1 MSDYQKVEF
10 RSEETGA
17 MSPENVESLEQEAA
31 AQGEVEQSYEER
43 PEWLDQKFESPEAMA
58 FAYKQLESEFTK
70 LRQGEETEQPENTG
84 DLEQL
89 SDADFA
95 PFAEEFNETGDVS
108 EISRQKIEEWGIPRA
123 YIDAYI
129 EGQKAVSEG
138 QVQSVFNAVG
148 GEANYNTMLAWAQA
162 NLPEQEIDTFNEM
175 VMGNDQQMNMAVQGL
190 WARFNQGGNQ
200 PMLQGDTGSSAPT
213 GAFQSRAQVTAAM
226 SDPRYRNDPAY
237 REEVYRKLQ
246 QSNVI

>member
-17 MSPENVESLEQEAA
+17 LSPENVDSLEQEAA
-31 AQGEVEQSYEER
+31 SQGQVEQTAEER

-70 LRQGEETEQPENTG
+70 IRQGDEPEQQANPDNLEQLTDNDFTPFTDEFNQTG
-84 DLEQL
+84 DL
-89 SDADFA
+89 SD
-95 PFAEEFNETGDVS
+95 
-108 EISRQKIEEWGIPRA
+108 ISKQKIEEWGIPRA
-123 YIDAYI
+123 YIDAYV

-138 QVQSVFNAVG
+138 QVQNVYNAVG
-148 GEANYNTMLAWAQA
+148 GEANYSTMLAWAQT
-162 NLPEQEIDTFNEM
+162 NLPEQEIDAFNQM

-190 WARFNQGGNQ
+190 WARFNQGSDR
-200 PMLQGDTGSSAPT
+200 PMLQGDTGSSVPT
-213 GAFQSRAQVTAAM
+213 GSFQSRAQVTAAM

-246 QSNVI
+246 QSNVM